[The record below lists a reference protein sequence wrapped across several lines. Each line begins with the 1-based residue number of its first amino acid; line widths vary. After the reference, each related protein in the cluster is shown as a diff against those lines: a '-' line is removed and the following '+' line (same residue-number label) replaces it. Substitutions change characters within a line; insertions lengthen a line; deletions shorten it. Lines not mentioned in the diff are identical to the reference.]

1 MVLFCS
7 VLFCSVL
14 FRSVLFSELPW
25 TVYSGVSVIW
35 DCFGLALYRFTKANR
50 TQSIKLCSIELV
62 SELYRT
68 QSDGLSSIEFDLFGN
83 RTH

>member
-50 TQSIKLCSIELV
+50 TQSIKLCSIEFGF
-62 SELYRT
+62 RT
-68 QSDGLSSIEFDLFGN
+68 LSNTIRWIEFD
-83 RTH
+83 